1 MGIVS
6 RSVDIYYTYRFLRL
20 LTTKWKDMDAF
31 KLGIIDE
38 NGKPLKKA
46 SQLMKSEEKDA
57 YTVFHRMVFNVK
69 RLIEIAPGGK
79 SNIASFAAALYL
91 IKENTQMTDEQI
103 KSAIVA
109 STEDDSDNTLEDILS
124 EGASQVSWF
133 ILGDDSLAPGSYD
146 LKRDIASPV
155 TGEVIAR
162 KGTRVVVDEGTK
174 PSGLIFEEPI
184 YRIRHIQ
191 TGTDIF
197 VCAEDITR

>member
-1 MGIVS
+1 
-6 RSVDIYYTYRFLRL
+6 
-20 LTTKWKDMDAF
+20 MDAF

-57 YTVFHRMVFNVK
+57 YTVFHRMVFNIK
-69 RLIEIAPGGK
+69 RLIEIAPGGSSK
-79 SNIASFAAALYL
+79 IASFAAALYL

-109 STEDDSDNTLEDILS
+109 ATDGDGDDNTLEAILS